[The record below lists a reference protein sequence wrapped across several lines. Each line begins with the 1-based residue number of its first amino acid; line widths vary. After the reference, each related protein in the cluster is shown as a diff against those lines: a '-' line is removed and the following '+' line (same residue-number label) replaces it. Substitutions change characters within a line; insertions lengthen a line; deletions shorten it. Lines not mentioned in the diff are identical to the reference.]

1 MNIYENFEK
10 PLIKILAYMEIEG
23 IKIDSK
29 FLKKLSSKFE
39 KKIQHIQSEIFDISF
54 VVKSD
59 TGLILESFNC
69 VIMLLLPTLEKDRE
83 IEPNN
88 LYLTIGQN
96 LIKDTHLKVW

>member
-39 KKIQHIQSEIFDISF
+39 KIQHIQSEIFDISKKF
-54 VVKSD
+54 YIASPKQLGEIIYND
-59 TGLILESFNC
+59 LKIAGLKKTKKRKFCNKCFSF
-69 VIMLLLPTLEKDRE
+69 RRFSF
-83 IEPNN
+83 
-88 LYLTIGQN
+88 
-96 LIKDTHLKVW
+96 